1 MNMQIRKMSAL
12 ALAAIL
18 TITAAAGCGKKKETE
33 ITTVSAAESQPA
45 KAVSADPVDTS
56 EEIPELTV
64 VVTDGTGTEQV
75 RVPANWQYMTGKL
88 DPSGNVDANFPI
100 MVGDQKTNVYV
111 ISNYESRQGAVTTLD
126 DYSNVLVNGVSGGG
140 VLTNVQNM
148 GTETMVLDAS
158 HFAAKRTILYAD
170 YEGVQI
176 EYIIYAVEGI
186 SNYYQF
192 DCWGYADKARRN
204 EELFDNIVNA
214 FIGI

>member
-1 MNMQIRKMSAL
+1 MQIRKMSAL

-192 DCWGYADKARRN
+192 DCWGYADKAHRN

>member
-1 MNMQIRKMSAL
+1 MQIRKMSAL

-192 DCWGYADKARRN
+192 DCWGYAGKARRN

-214 FIGI
+214 FMGI

>member
-1 MNMQIRKMSAL
+1 MHIRKMSAF
-12 ALAAIL
+12 ALAAVLAL
-18 TITAAAGCGKKKETE
+18 TALSGCGKKMDTE
-33 ITTVSAAESQPA
+33 ITTVQAEESLPA

-64 VVTDGTGTEQV
+64 IVTDGTGTEQV
-75 RVPANWQYMTGKL
+75 SVPANWQYMSGKL

-100 MVGDQKTNVYV
+100 MVGDQRTNVYV
-111 ISNYESRQGAVTTLD
+111 ISNYESRQGAVSTLD
-126 DYSNVLVNGVSGGG
+126 DYSNVLVNGVSGSG

-148 GTETMVLDAS
+148 GTETMVLEAS

-170 YEGVQI
+170 YEGMPI

-192 DCWGYADKARRN
+192 NCWGYQDKAQRN

-214 FIGI
+214 FTGI

>member
-1 MNMQIRKMSAL
+1 MQIRKMSAL

-45 KAVSADPVDTS
+45 KAVSADPVDIS

-148 GTETMVLDAS
+148 GTETMILDAS

-170 YEGVQI
+170 YEGLQI

-192 DCWGYADKARRN
+192 ECWGYADKAHRN
-204 EELFDNIVNA
+204 EQLFDNIVNA

>member
-1 MNMQIRKMSAL
+1 MQIRKMIAL
-12 ALAAIL
+12 ALAAVL
-18 TITAAAGCGKKKETE
+18 TLSAAAGCGKKKETE
-33 ITTVSAAESQPA
+33 ITTFTAQESVPA

-88 DPSGNVDANFPI
+88 DPSGTVDANFPI

-111 ISNYESRQGAVTTLD
+111 ISNYESKQGAVTSLD
-126 DYSNVLVNGVSGGG
+126 DYSSVLVNGVSGGG

-148 GTETMVLDAS
+148 GTETMILDAS

-170 YEGVQI
+170 YEGLQI

-192 DCWGYADKARRN
+192 ECWGYADKAHRN
-204 EELFDNIVNA
+204 EQLFDNIVNA

>member
-1 MNMQIRKMSAL
+1 MQIRKMSAL

-148 GTETMVLDAS
+148 GTETMILDAS

>member
-1 MNMQIRKMSAL
+1 MQIRKMSAL

-88 DPSGNVDANFPI
+88 DPSGTVDANFPI

-111 ISNYESRQGAVTTLD
+111 ISNYESKQGAVTSLD
-126 DYSNVLVNGVSGGG
+126 DYSSVLVNGVSGGG

-148 GTETMVLDAS
+148 GTETMILDAS

-170 YEGVQI
+170 YEGLQI

-192 DCWGYADKARRN
+192 ECWGYADKAHRN
-204 EELFDNIVNA
+204 EQLFDSIVNA

>member
-1 MNMQIRKMSAL
+1 MQIRRMIAL
-12 ALAAIL
+12 TLAAAL
-18 TITAAAGCGKKKETE
+18 TLTAAAGCGKKKETE
-33 ITTVSAAESQPA
+33 ITTVTAQESVPA
-45 KAVSADPVDTS
+45 KTVSADPVDTS

-88 DPSGNVDANFPI
+88 DPSGTVDANFPI

-148 GTETMVLDAS
+148 GTETMILDAS

-170 YEGVQI
+170 YEGLQI

-186 SNYYQF
+186 SNFYQF
-192 DCWGYADKARRN
+192 ECWGYADKAQRN
-204 EELFDNIVNA
+204 EQLFDNIVNA
-214 FIGI
+214 FTGI

>member
-1 MNMQIRKMSAL
+1 MQIRKMIAL
-12 ALAAIL
+12 ALAAVL
-18 TITAAAGCGKKKETE
+18 TLSAAAGCGKKKETE
-33 ITTVSAAESQPA
+33 ITTVIAQESVPA

-88 DPSGNVDANFPI
+88 DPSGTVDANFPI

-111 ISNYESRQGAVTTLD
+111 ISNYESKQGAVTSLD
-126 DYSNVLVNGVSGGG
+126 DYSSVLVNGVSGGG

-148 GTETMVLDAS
+148 GTETMILDAS

-170 YEGVQI
+170 YEGLQI

-192 DCWGYADKARRN
+192 ECWGYADKAHRN
-204 EELFDNIVNA
+204 EQLFDNIVNA
-214 FIGI
+214 FMGI

>member
-1 MNMQIRKMSAL
+1 MQIRKMSAL

-126 DYSNVLVNGVSGGG
+126 DYSNVLVNGG
-140 VLTNVQNM
+140 
-148 GTETMVLDAS
+148 
-158 HFAAKRTILYAD
+158 
-170 YEGVQI
+170 
-176 EYIIYAVEGI
+176 
-186 SNYYQF
+186 
-192 DCWGYADKARRN
+192 
-204 EELFDNIVNA
+204 
-214 FIGI
+214 

>member
-1 MNMQIRKMSAL
+1 MQIRKMSAL

-33 ITTVSAAESQPA
+33 ITTVSAAESQPE
-45 KAVSADPVDTS
+45 KAVSADPVDIS

-148 GTETMVLDAS
+148 GTETMILDAS

>member
-1 MNMQIRKMSAL
+1 MQIRKMIAL
-12 ALAAIL
+12 ALAAVL
-18 TITAAAGCGKKKETE
+18 TLSAAAGCGKKKETE
-33 ITTVSAAESQPA
+33 ITTVTAQESVPA

-88 DPSGNVDANFPI
+88 DPSGTVDANFPI

-148 GTETMVLDAS
+148 GTETMILDAS

>member
-1 MNMQIRKMSAL
+1 MQIRKMSAL

-126 DYSNVLVNGVSGGG
+126 DYSNVLVNGESGGG

>member
-1 MNMQIRKMSAL
+1 MHIRKISAL
-12 ALAAIL
+12 ALAVVL
-18 TITAAAGCGKKKETE
+18 TLTAAAGCGKKKETE
-33 ITTVSAAESQPA
+33 ISTVSAGESVPA
-45 KAVSADPVDTS
+45 KTVSVDPVDTS

-75 RVPANWQYMTGKL
+75 SVPANWQYMSGKL
-88 DPSGNVDANFPI
+88 DPSGTVDASFPI

-111 ISNYESRQGAVTTLD
+111 ISNYESRQGAVSTLD
-126 DYSNVLVNGVSGGG
+126 DYSNVLVNGVSGSG

-148 GTETMVLDAS
+148 GTETMILEAS

-170 YEGVQI
+170 YEGLQI

-192 DCWGYADKARRN
+192 NCWGYADKAHRN
-204 EELFDNIVNA
+204 EQLFDNIVNA
-214 FIGI
+214 FTGI

>member
-1 MNMQIRKMSAL
+1 M
-12 ALAAIL
+12 

-148 GTETMVLDAS
+148 GTETMILDAS

>member
-148 GTETMVLDAS
+148 GTETMILDAS

>member
-1 MNMQIRKMSAL
+1 MQIRKMSAL

>member
-1 MNMQIRKMSAL
+1 MHIRKMSAF
-12 ALAAIL
+12 ALAAVLAL
-18 TITAAAGCGKKKETE
+18 TALSGCGKKTDTE
-33 ITTVSAAESQPA
+33 ITTVQAEESLPA

-64 VVTDGTGTEQV
+64 IVTDGTGTEQV
-75 RVPANWQYMTGKL
+75 SVPANWQYMSGKL

-100 MVGDQKTNVYV
+100 MVGDQRTNVYV
-111 ISNYESRQGAVTTLD
+111 ISNYESRQGAVSTLD
-126 DYSNVLVNGVSGGG
+126 DYSNVLVNGVSGSG

-148 GTETMVLDAS
+148 GTETMVLEAS

-170 YEGVQI
+170 YEGMPI

-192 DCWGYADKARRN
+192 NCWGYQDKAQRN

-214 FIGI
+214 FTGI

>member
-1 MNMQIRKMSAL
+1 MQIRKMSAL

-214 FIGI
+214 FMGI

>member
-1 MNMQIRKMSAL
+1 MQIRKMSAL

-45 KAVSADPVDTS
+45 KAVSADTVDIS

-148 GTETMVLDAS
+148 GTETMILDAS

>member
-1 MNMQIRKMSAL
+1 MQIRKMSAL

-148 GTETMVLDAS
+148 GSETMVLDAS